1 MNNDELAAMIVR
13 ELGRHQDI
21 KEVTRKV
28 CEQSNLGWVEAEYF
42 IANVAEKNK
51 RKIAVRQSPLLLIL
65 SIGALLGGIGLV
77 AYSIR
82 FIFIFAQESTMLQ
95 ILSLRSGYYVLG
107 ELATGVAMMG
117 AGIYGLWNTIESLFS
132 N

>member
-21 KEVTRKV
+21 REITRKV
-28 CEQSNLGWVEAEYF
+28 CEQGNLGWVEAEHF

-51 RKIAVRQSPLLLIL
+51 RTIAARQSPLLLIL

-82 FIFIFAQESTMLQ
+82 FFFIFSQESTMLQ
-95 ILSLRSGYYVLG
+95 ILSLRSGYYILG